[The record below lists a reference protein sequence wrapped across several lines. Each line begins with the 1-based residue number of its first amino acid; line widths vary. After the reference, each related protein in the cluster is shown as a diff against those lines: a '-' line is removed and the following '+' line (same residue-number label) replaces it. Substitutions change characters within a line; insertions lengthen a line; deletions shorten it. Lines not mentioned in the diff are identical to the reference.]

1 MMKKVRRSE
10 IGKQFLGPNT
20 GDADVL
26 IPPDGGYLF
35 RPEKAVVATIPSG
48 LFWLS
53 LRSFLVGST
62 GAEKRAEGDETL
74 GKGRR
79 TDRSALDS
87 RNPSGPASSRQR
99 GTPSSVVLIFLL
111 TLRLS

>member
-10 IGKQFLGPNT
+10 IGKQFLDPNT
-20 GDADVL
+20 GDMYGCAHSTRWSL
-26 IPPDGGYLF
+26 DGGYVF
-35 RPEKAVVATIPSG
+35 RPEKAVVFMIPSG

-79 TDRSALDS
+79 TDRSAK
-87 RNPSGPASSRQR
+87 PSGPASSRQR
-99 GTPSSVVLIFLL
+99 GTLSSVF
-111 TLRLS
+111 